1 MKHFLSI
8 LLCFTIVYSPLT
20 IHAQT
25 KQETAVKFA
34 VEKLIAAMI
43 SGERVALE
51 TIASSNLSYGHS
63 GGHVEGRVE
72 FVEKIAT
79 GKSDFVSIDITEQT
93 ISVTGKTAIVRHLL
107 TAVTNDNGKPGNV
120 KLKVLLV
127 FSKEQGGWRL
137 LARQAVK
144 A

>member
-25 KQETAVKFA
+25 KQEIAVKFA
-34 VEKLIAAMI
+34 VEKLTAAMI